1 MARAS
6 KKEFI
11 VETATG
17 VFLANG
23 YKGTSIDR
31 VVAACQVSKP
41 TVYNHFPDK
50 SMLMTAVMTSWLAKH
65 VVPAIEVSGEDAFWA
80 FLERHWWEPETV
92 AMYRLVI
99 GEGRHFTESAQQFW
113 RQFDEQWRSEAL
125 HTYAYLRL
133 STLDS
138 DGINAMIS
146 HRLWLSV
153 RG

>member
-6 KKEFI
+6 KKDFI

-50 SMLMTAVMTSWLAKH
+50 SVLIAAVMTNWLASH
-65 VVPAIEVSGEDAFWA
+65 AVPAIEVSDEDAFWA
-80 FLERHWWEPETV
+80 FLGRHWWTPETV
-92 AMYRLVI
+92 AMYRMVI
-99 GEGRHFTESAQQFW
+99 GEGKRFAESARQFW
-113 RQFDEQWRSEAL
+113 RRFDEQWRSEAL
-125 HTYAYLRL
+125 AAYACLQL

-146 HRLWLSV
+146 HRLWSSV